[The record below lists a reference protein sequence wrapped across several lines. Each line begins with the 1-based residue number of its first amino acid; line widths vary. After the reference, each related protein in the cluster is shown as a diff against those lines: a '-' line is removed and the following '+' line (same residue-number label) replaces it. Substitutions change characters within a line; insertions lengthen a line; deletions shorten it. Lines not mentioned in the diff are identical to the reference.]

1 MTCRKMESNIADML
15 FDPDRVSA
23 AVKAHVTECADCN
36 RELAELRSTMSL
48 MDEWEAPEPTPYFD
62 TRLQATLREE
72 KAAAPAGWLEQMRAR
87 LLFNSHAH
95 LRPIAATALTVVM
108 AVGGATYV
116 GLVGHRQT
124 QPQQTSATVRDLQS
138 LDNNQQV
145 FQQLDSLDQDDDD
158 PSAN

>member
-1 MTCRKMESNIADML
+1 
-15 FDPDRVSA
+15 
-23 AVKAHVTECADCN
+23 
-36 RELAELRSTMSL
+36 
-48 MDEWEAPEPTPYFD
+48 
-62 TRLQATLREE
+62 
-72 KAAAPAGWLEQMRAR
+72 MRAR
-87 LLFNSHAH
+87 LLFNNRTYW
-95 LRPIAATALTVVM
+95 RPIAATALTVVM

-116 GLVGHRQT
+116 GLVGHKQG